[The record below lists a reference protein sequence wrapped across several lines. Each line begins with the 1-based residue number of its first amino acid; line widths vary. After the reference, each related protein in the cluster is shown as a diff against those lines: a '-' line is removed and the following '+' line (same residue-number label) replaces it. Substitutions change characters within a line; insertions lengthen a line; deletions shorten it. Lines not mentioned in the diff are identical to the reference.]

1 MKGFSFR
8 CVKNDPG
15 TVSHPRG
22 ATDAAR
28 RHAVTRIRFY
38 YRTISAPALQ
48 ETGLLS
54 HRLFLSFRKK
64 KGCADLSEPL
74 QKRVRPS
81 VARVPPKGFSFLRLL
96 SFGMKKRA
104 TDGRPE
110 RCGVF
115 TGKRVES
122 RTMLRATD
130 GRPYRTKSVFFWVW
144 FCSGENHLRSEGLV
158 ACEGSRQN
166 SFCE

>member
-64 KGCADLSEPL
+64 MARIYRNRFKNACVRLSPAFRQRILVFAFVVFWHEKTGDQWCPYGDGGFGESG
-74 QKRVRPS
+74 QRREQSNGRRV
-81 VARVPPKGFSFLRLL
+81 VAPTERNRFSFG
-96 SFGMKKRA
+96 FGFA
-104 TDGRPE
+104 AVT
-110 RCGVF
+110 
-115 TGKRVES
+115 T
-122 RTMLRATD
+122 
-130 GRPYRTKSVFFWVW
+130 
-144 FCSGENHLRSEGLV
+144 
-158 ACEGSRQN
+158 
-166 SFCE
+166 

>member
-64 KGCADLSEPL
+64 AARIYRNRFKNACVRLSPAFRQRIL
-74 QKRVRPS
+74 
-81 VARVPPKGFSFLRLL
+81 
-96 SFGMKKRA
+96 
-104 TDGRPE
+104 
-110 RCGVF
+110 VF
-115 TGKRVES
+115 PFVVFWHEKTGDRWC
-122 RTMLRATD
+122 
-130 GRPYRTKSVFFWVW
+130 PYRTKSVFFWVW
-144 FCSGENHLRSEGLV
+144 FCGGENHLRSEGLV
-158 ACEGSRQN
+158 ACERQAGKPCPPGDDMN
-166 SFCE
+166 YLRRL

>member
-1 MKGFSFR
+1 MSGFAKER
-8 CVKNDPG
+8 RIGKCVAGIGGVSVLMMTDERVLFPVQNDPG

-64 KGCADLSEPL
+64 AARIYRNRFKNASVC
-74 QKRVRPS
+74 RPRS
-81 VARVPPKGFSFLRLL
+81 AKGFSFFRLL

-104 TDGRPE
+104 TDGRPYG
-110 RCGVF
+110 CGVF

-130 GRPYRTKSVFFWVW
+130 GRPYKS
-144 FCSGENHLRSEGLV
+144 
-158 ACEGSRQN
+158 
-166 SFCE
+166 